1 MLQKIFKIL
10 RKAFNYILGL
20 FSNDIGIDLGTATT
34 LVFVKGEGVVLCE
47 PSVVAIEKDTNRV
60 VAVGEEAKKML
71 GRTPGNIV
79 AIRPMKDGV
88 ISDFEITEA
97 MLKYFIRKVHGRQK
111 LLSPA
116 MVIAIPS
123 GITAVEKRAVR
134 DSAER
139 AGARSV
145 ELIEEPKA
153 AAVGVGLPVE
163 EAAGNMIVDVGG
175 GTTEFAVI
183 SLGGLVYAKSIRIAG
198 DEMDSA
204 ITEYLRKTYN
214 LMVGERT
221 AEEIKIRIG
230 SAYPLEEELN
240 MDVRGRD
247 LISGLPKTISIASV
261 EIREA
266 LHDPVQAIVDASKST
281 LEQTP
286 PELAADLIDRGIVMA
301 GGGSLLRGL
310 DKRIAE
316 ETGLPVHIAD
326 DPLTAVVLGTGQMLN
341 MPARLRRRI
350 VVPTKLDF

>member
-1 MLQKIFKIL
+1 MLQKITRLWKKFI
-10 RKAFNYILGL
+10 NYIFGL
-20 FSNDIGIDLGTATT
+20 FSNDMGIDLGTANT
-34 LVFVKGEGVVLCE
+34 LVYVKGEGVVLCE

-71 GRTPGNIV
+71 GRTPGNII
-79 AIRPMKDGV
+79 AIRPLKDGV

-97 MLKYFIRKVHGRQK
+97 MLTYFKRKVQK
-111 LLSPA
+111 RRFAIRPA

-145 ELIEEPKA
+145 DLIEEPKA

-163 EAAGNMIVDVGG
+163 EAAGNMIIDIGG

-183 SLGGLVYAKSIRIAG
+183 SLGGIVYAKSIRIAG
-198 DEMDSA
+198 DEMDAA
-204 ITEYLRKTYN
+204 IMEYLRKTYN
-214 LMVGERT
+214 LMIGERT
-221 AEEIKIRIG
+221 SEEIKIRIG

-247 LISGLPKTISIASV
+247 LISGLPKTISVTSV

-266 LHDPVQAIVDASKST
+266 LQDPVQAIVDASKST
-281 LEQTP
+281 LENTP

-301 GGGSLLRGL
+301 GGGSLLRGI

-326 DPLTAVVLGTGQMLN
+326 DPLTAVVLGTGQTLN
-341 MPARLRRRI
+341 MPQRLRRRLI
-350 VVPTKLDF
+350 VPTKLDF

>member
-1 MLQKIFKIL
+1 MLQKIFKL
-10 RKAFNYILGL
+10 VRKLFNYLLGL

-34 LVFVKGEGVVLCE
+34 LVYVKGEGVVLCE

-60 VAVGEEAKKML
+60 IAVGEEAKKML

-97 MLKYFIRKVHGRQK
+97 MLKYFIRKVHGRKK

-134 DSAER
+134 DSGER

-145 ELIEEPKA
+145 DLIEEPKA

-163 EAAGNMIVDVGG
+163 EAAGNMIIDIGG
-175 GTTEFAVI
+175 GTTELAVI

-198 DEMDSA
+198 DEMDEA
-204 ITEYLRKTYN
+204 IVEYLRKTYN
-214 LMVGERT
+214 LMIGERT
-221 AEEIKIRIG
+221 SEEIKIRIG
-230 SAYPLEEELN
+230 SAYPLEEELS

-247 LISGLPKTISIASV
+247 LISGLPKTISVTSV

-266 LHDPVQAIVDASKST
+266 LHEPVQAIVDASKTT

-286 PELAADLIDRGIVMA
+286 PELSADLIDRGIVMA
-301 GGGSLLRGL
+301 GGGALLRGL
-310 DKRIAE
+310 DRRIAE
-316 ETGLPVHIAD
+316 ETGLPVHIAS

-341 MPARLRRRI
+341 MPLRLRRRI
-350 VVPTKLDF
+350 VVPTRLDF